1 MPTLILSPRDT
12 SDARALRLAAEDA
25 GWEVAQLGNWR
36 APQHLH
42 GREVALYGEPLFAE
56 VIAARLSLALIE
68 APFDW
73 LVHLSMCYRQRQ
85 IALATLG
92 NARTLSQPTFVKPA
106 DGRKSFVG
114 RVYRSGADLPP
125 AEMLPNTTQ
134 VFLADP
140 VTWEIEFRCFVLE
153 RQIMTMSPYLR
164 EGALVETAEGR
175 WEASPAEYEQARVFL
190 EMLLADQEISLP
202 PALVIDVGNIR
213 EKGWAVIEANAVWG
227 AGIYGCDPTKVLPV
241 LARSCVRRD
250 QLTTEDAV
258 WTLDALVIEDD

>member
-1 MPTLILSPRDT
+1 MPTLVLSPRDT
-12 SDARALRLAAEDA
+12 SDSRALRLAAEGA
-25 GWEVAQLGNWR
+25 GWDVEQLSNWR
-36 APQHLH
+36 APQYLH

-73 LVHLSMCYRQRQ
+73 LVHLPISYRQRQ
-85 IALATLG
+85 IELTTLG
-92 NARTLSQPTFVKPA
+92 EARTLSQPTFVKPA

-125 AEMLPNTTQ
+125 AEMLPETTQ
-134 VFLADP
+134 VFLAEP

-153 RQIMTMSPYLR
+153 RHIMTMSPYLR
-164 EGALVETAEGR
+164 EGELVETAEGR
-175 WEASPAEYEQARVFL
+175 WEASSAEYEQARAFL
-190 EMLLADQEISLP
+190 ETLLEDQEVPLP

-227 AGIYGCDPTKVLPV
+227 AGIYGCDPTQVLPV
-241 LARSCVRRD
+241 LARACIRRD
-250 QLTTEDAV
+250 QLTEADTV
-258 WTLDALVIEDD
+258 WALDALVLEDD